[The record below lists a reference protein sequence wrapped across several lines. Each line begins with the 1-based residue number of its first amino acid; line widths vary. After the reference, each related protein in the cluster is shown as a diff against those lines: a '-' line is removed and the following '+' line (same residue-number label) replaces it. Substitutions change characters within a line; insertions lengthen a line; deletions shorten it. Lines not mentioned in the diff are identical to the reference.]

1 MGVIVFLGDSIT
13 DAGRTTSCPP
23 LGNGYVKGFADSVSQ
38 NWNVLNQGV
47 DGYITERIAEDL
59 HKDCIA
65 FHPNYVSI
73 LVGINDVG
81 LIAEA
86 DTTEHEKL
94 YMLEESIRAYHE
106 MLFDLSRETQAE
118 IITLEPFIFPKDGKY
133 ENWVPWQKK
142 MSKNIRKLARNY
154 HARFISVQEPL
165 NREIERLGHDAI
177 TTDCIHLTAKGHEI
191 LAKIVRDGFGF

>member
-81 LIAEA
+81 QQSMENCICWKTVFVLITKCYLIYPERRRQKSSHWSRLFSQKMENMKIGCLGRKRCQRILENWRVITTQDLFRFKNLLIARLK
-86 DTTEHEKL
+86 DWD
-94 YMLEESIRAYHE
+94 MMPSPQIV
-106 MLFDLSRETQAE
+106 
-118 IITLEPFIFPKDGKY
+118 FI
-133 ENWVPWQKK
+133 
-142 MSKNIRKLARNY
+142 
-154 HARFISVQEPL
+154 
-165 NREIERLGHDAI
+165 
-177 TTDCIHLTAKGHEI
+177 
-191 LAKIVRDGFGF
+191 

>member
-94 YMLEESIRAYHE
+94 YMLEDSIRAYHE
-106 MLFDLSRETQAE
+106 MLFDLSRETTACN
-118 IITLEPFIFPKDGKY
+118 FIF
-133 ENWVPWQKK
+133 
-142 MSKNIRKLARNY
+142 
-154 HARFISVQEPL
+154 
-165 NREIERLGHDAI
+165 
-177 TTDCIHLTAKGHEI
+177 
-191 LAKIVRDGFGF
+191 

>member
-94 YMLEESIRAYHE
+94 YMLEDSIRAYHE

-133 ENWVPWQKK
+133 ENCCISRWNQYRKRCLYC
-142 MSKNIRKLARNY
+142 IRNRNL
-154 HARFISVQEPL
+154 SGTQT
-165 NREIERLGHDAI
+165 ERSSGDSGG
-177 TTDCIHLTAKGHEI
+177 CILWP
-191 LAKIVRDGFGF
+191 